1 MGYVAVCGGENA
13 IRNSETLL
21 QFYRRRGESDPI
33 QVRQIVQQMR
43 LAVDRVMAEGSLY
56 DPTLAALAIKQTE
69 GDLVEAAFLVR
80 AYRSTLPRLQT
91 TPLLRTSGM
100 RLIRR
105 ISAAFKDVPGGQILG
120 PTRDYT
126 QRLLD
131 FSLLDECGP
140 APEPPRTVLPGGAP
154 EETER
159 ISEYLRRE
167 GLLPEPSR
175 DAPVSVD
182 ITRDPVSFPVPRSA
196 RLQHLARG
204 DEGGMLA
211 LAYSSMR
218 GFGNVHPT
226 VAELRVGYLPI
237 RVAIPGLPE
246 PVVIGEILATEVEL
260 IARDGGSDGDD
271 SEPPQFG
278 LGYGFTLGHN
288 ERRAI
293 CMAILDR
300 SMLAAQPS
308 APAEDQEFV
317 LSHIEGIEAQGFTN
331 HWKLPHYVDFQSEL
345 DQLRVRRAAGPGTR
359 EEPLMASCAE
369 VPA

>member
-1 MGYVAVCGGENA
+1 
-13 IRNSETLL
+13 
-21 QFYRRRGESDPI
+21 
-33 QVRQIVQQMR
+33 
-43 LAVDRVMAEGSLY
+43 
-56 DPTLAALAIKQTE
+56 
-69 GDLVEAAFLVR
+69 
-80 AYRSTLPRLQT
+80 
-91 TPLLRTSGM
+91 M

-131 FSLLDECGP
+131 FSLLDEHGP
-140 APEPPRTVLPGGAP
+140 APQPPRAVLPDDTP

-159 ISEYLRRE
+159 VSEYLRRE

-175 DAPVSVD
+175 DAPTPVD
-182 ITRDPVSFPVPRSA
+182 ITRDPVSFPMPRSA

-226 VAELRVGYLPI
+226 VAELRVGYLPV
-237 RVAIPGLPE
+237 RMAVPGLSE
-246 PVVIGEILATEVEL
+246 PVIIGEILATEVEL
-260 IARDGGSDGDD
+260 IARDGDADSDG
-271 SEPPQFG
+271 SGAPQFG
-278 LGYGFTLGHN
+278 LGYGFALGHN
-288 ERRAI
+288 DRRAI

-300 SMLAAQPS
+300 AMMAEQPS

-317 LSHIEGIEAQGFTN
+317 LFHIEGIEAQGFTN

-345 DQLRVRRAAGPGTR
+345 DQLRVRRAAGSASQ
-359 EEPLMASCAE
+359 EEPVAPSIAE